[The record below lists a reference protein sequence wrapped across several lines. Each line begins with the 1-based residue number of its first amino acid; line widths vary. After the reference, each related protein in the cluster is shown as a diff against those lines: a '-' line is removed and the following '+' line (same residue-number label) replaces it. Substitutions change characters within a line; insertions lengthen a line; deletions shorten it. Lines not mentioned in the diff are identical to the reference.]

1 MEKWHK
7 KWPESLNRR
16 YQKGMTPEAII
27 SKYGLGWSVS
37 FSTHSLISG
46 IFAALCQQG
55 DPITARSTLLAFTE
69 IQHALYD
76 SCVGRTIHGGEIFPL
91 FSFATF
97 QLNRWEQEK
106 KLDLKKIWA
115 FEPETELNYSCME
128 IDLGKK
134 LRRLFE
140 EIEKLLRSQ
149 LFLSDIQIYS
159 RIDMKNWK
167 F

>member
-106 KLDLKKIWA
+106 KTRPEKNMSLRARNWAQLQLHGNWFREKTEKVIWG
-115 FEPETELNYSCME
+115 NWE
-128 IDLGKK
+128 IT
-134 LRRLFE
+134 
-140 EIEKLLRSQ
+140 
-149 LFLSDIQIYS
+149 
-159 RIDMKNWK
+159 
-167 F
+167 